1 MQNCIHHYCE
11 ILNGGHYVIYDLIML
26 YFEGFMPLLLLVG
39 MCRKAYGKEGNG
51 ISKEQQQV
59 AYAGVCNRA
68 GNLTVLYF
76 VHIINDTL
84 FLNCAST
91 IVPVKYHLFC

>member
-1 MQNCIHHYCE
+1 MGKRETGSAKN
-11 ILNGGHYVIYDLIML
+11 NNNR
-26 YFEGFMPLLLLVG
+26 LLTLECVT
-39 MCRKAYGKEGNG
+39 
-51 ISKEQQQV
+51 EQK
-59 AYAGVCNRA
+59 
-68 GNLTVLYF
+68 LTVLYF